1 MSNKWP
7 IFTGNNTQV
16 NAVKIS
22 AIRQQDNGYGVITP
36 EGGYPAVTVTD
47 GFMRDWKPVVGGY
60 LVQDATG
67 QLVFMSAA
75 NFEAQYTPGGGGGD
89 VTSAD
94 ITDATTIGKQVLTA
108 ADQAA
113 ARTAIGAG
121 TSNLALGTTASTAL
135 AGNGTAAA
143 ATKLATARTI
153 TLTGAVTGSASFDG
167 TGNISIATT
176 AGA

>member
-47 GFMRDWKPVVGGY
+47 SFMRDWKPVVGGY

-75 NFEAQYTPGGGGGD
+75 AFEAQYTPGGGGD

-94 ITDATTIGKQVLTA
+94 ITDATAVGRQVLTA
-108 ADQAA
+108 ANAAA

-121 TSNLALGTTASTAL
+121 TSSLVLGTTASTAL
-135 AGNGTAAA
+135 AGTA

-153 TLTGAVTGSASFDG
+153 TLTGAVTGSATFDG

>member
-36 EGGYPAVTVTD
+36 ESGYPAVTVTD
-47 GFMRDWKPVVGGY
+47 SFMRDWKPVVGGY

-75 NFEAQYTPGGGGGD
+75 AFEAQYTPGGGGD

-94 ITDATTIGKQVLTA
+94 ITDATAVGRQVLTA
-108 ADQAA
+108 ANAAA

-121 TSNLALGTTASTAL
+121 TSSLALGTTASTAL

-153 TLTGAVTGSASFDG
+153 TLTGAVTGSATFDG

>member
-16 NAVKIS
+16 NAVKIG

-47 GFMRDWKPVVGGY
+47 SFMRDWKPVVGGY

-75 NFEAQYTPGGGGGD
+75 AFEAQYTPGGGD

-94 ITDATTIGKQVLTA
+94 ITDATSVGRQVLTA
-108 ADQAA
+108 ANAAA

-121 TSNLALGTTASTAL
+121 TSSLALGTTASTAL

-153 TLTGAVTGSASFDG
+153 TLTGAVTGSATFDG

>member
-22 AIRQQDNGYGVITP
+22 TIRQQDNGYGVITP

-47 GFMRDWKPVVGGY
+47 SFMRDWKPVFGGY

-75 NFEAQYTPGGGGGD
+75 AFESQYTPGGGGD
-89 VTSAD
+89 VTSD
-94 ITDATTIGKQVLTA
+94 NITDATAVGRQLLTA
-108 ADQAA
+108 DNAEA

-121 TSNLALGTTASTAL
+121 TSSLSLGTTSSTAL
-135 AGNGTAAA
+135 AGNGTATAA
-143 ATKLATARTI
+143 NKLATARTI
-153 TLTGAVTGSASFDG
+153 TLSGAVTGSASFDG
-167 TGNISIATT
+167 SGNITINTKADT
-176 AGA
+176 

>member
-22 AIRQQDNGYGVITP
+22 AIRQQDNGYGAITP
-36 EGGYPAVTVTD
+36 EGGYPVVTVTD
-47 GFMRDWKPVVGGY
+47 SFMRDWKPAVGGY

-75 NFEAQYTPGGGGGD
+75 TFEAQFTPGGGGD

-94 ITDATTIGKQVLTA
+94 ITDATTVGRQVLTA
-108 ADQAA
+108 ANQTA

-121 TSNLALGTTASTAL
+121 TSNLALGATASTAL

-153 TLTGAVTGSASFDG
+153 ALTGAVTGSATFDG
-167 TGNISIATT
+167 TGNISITTT

>member
-36 EGGYPAVTVTD
+36 DGGYPAVTVTD
-47 GFMRDWKPVVGGY
+47 SFMRDWKPVVGGY

-67 QLVFMSAA
+67 QLVFMAA
-75 NFEAQYTPGGGGGD
+75 ATFEAQFTPGGGGD

-94 ITDATTIGKQVLTA
+94 ITDATTVGRQVLTA
-108 ADQAA
+108 ANSAA

-121 TSNLALGTTASTAL
+121 T
-135 AGNGTAAA
+135 
-143 ATKLATARTI
+143 
-153 TLTGAVTGSASFDG
+153 
-167 TGNISIATT
+167 
-176 AGA
+176 

>member
-22 AIRQQDNGYGVITP
+22 AIRQQDNGYGAITP
-36 EGGYPAVTVTD
+36 DGGYPAVTVTD
-47 GFMRDWKPVVGGY
+47 SFMRDWKPVVGGY

-67 QLVFMSAA
+67 QLVFMAA
-75 NFEAQYTPGGGGGD
+75 ATFEAQFTPGGGGD
-89 VTSAD
+89 VTAAD
-94 ITDATTIGKQVLTA
+94 ITDATTVGRQVLTA
-108 ADQAA
+108 ANQTA

-121 TSNLALGTTASTAL
+121 TSSLALGTTASTAL

-153 TLTGAVTGSASFDG
+153 TLTGAVTGSATFDG
-167 TGNISIATT
+167 TGNISITTT

>member
-22 AIRQQDNGYGVITP
+22 AIRQQNNGYGIITP

-75 NFEAQYTPGGGGGD
+75 AFEAQYTPGGGGD

-94 ITDATTIGKQVLTA
+94 ITDATSVGREVLTA
-108 ADQAA
+108 ANAAA
-113 ARTAIGAG
+113 ARTAIGA
-121 TSNLALGTTASTAL
+121 
-135 AGNGTAAA
+135 
-143 ATKLATARTI
+143 
-153 TLTGAVTGSASFDG
+153 VTGYATFDG

>member
-22 AIRQQDNGYGVITP
+22 AIHQQDNGYGVITP
-36 EGGYPAVTVTD
+36 DGGYPAVTVTD
-47 GFMRDWKPVVGGY
+47 SFMRDWKPVVGGY

-75 NFEAQYTPGGGGGD
+75 TFEAQFTPGGGGD

-94 ITDATTIGKQVLTA
+94 ITDATTVGRQVLTA
-108 ADQAA
+108 ANSAA

-121 TSNLALGTTASTAL
+121 TSSLALGTTASTAL

-153 TLTGAVTGSASFDG
+153 TLTGAVTGSATFDG